1 MRGTLFRLYPQST
14 EAFSEPE
21 LIAVSLPAGTIGPGP
36 SDGRMAVVD
45 ALDKQPYDPPGHRP
59 PFRGPVRPPAMPDAD
74 GHFHTIPVGTPQF
87 LQAHLYGSVR
97 LTLDVW
103 EKYLGH
109 PVRWLDTADNPHLE
123 LVPLVNWSNAHS
135 GFGFL
140 ETGVKVNDEG
150 EPQLFCLN
158 LDVVAHETGHTVL
171 FAELG
176 VPSRARL
183 TPQFLAFHES
193 IADVSALLTAMHFEV
208 VIMRVLTETSGNLY
222 VLNDFNR
229 IGELSSTQQIRVAD
243 NTMTLADVADLE
255 LSPTGEWIDPTG
267 QGRNA
272 HALAQPLTGAIFD
285 FLVDLFQEALVRRG
299 MIDPDLDA
307 RGWQREE
314 VEAAMDQLA
323 EGYGERFALFADDFR
338 DCLVEARD
346 LVGSCIGLMLERVD
360 IDDLTFGHVA
370 GVLLEAV
377 TERVS
382 DHAATQLAAY
392 FDWRGI
398 EPVWTAGAVARRML
412 ARGPRYSALRP
423 FAHQAADVRRLGH
436 LACCRPW
443 RRADR
448 GQAMGINQIIHA
460 DHRRPG

>member
-1 MRGTLFRLYPQST
+1 MTGTLFRLFPQST
-14 EAFSEPE
+14 EAFPEPE
-21 LIAVSLPAGTIGPGP
+21 LIAVSPSPGTIGPGP

-45 ALDKQPYDPPGHRP
+45 ALGKEPYDPPEHRP

-97 LTLDVW
+97 LALDVW

-109 PVRWLDTADNPHLE
+109 PVRWLDADRHPCLE
-123 LVPLVNWSNAHS
+123 LVPLLEWANAHS
-135 GFGFL
+135 GSGFL
-140 ETGVKVNDEG
+140 ETGVKVNDAG
-150 EPQLFCLN
+150 VPQLFCLN

-176 VPSRARL
+176 VPSPENL

-193 IADVSALLTAMHFEV
+193 IADISALLTAMHFEA
-208 VIMRVLTETSGNLY
+208 VIMRVLTETNGNLY

-243 NTMTLADVADLE
+243 NTMTLADVADLQ

-299 MIDPDLDA
+299 MIAPDMDA
-307 RGWQREE
+307 RGWQRDE
-314 VEAAMDQLA
+314 VEAAMDRLA
-323 EGYGERFALFADDFR
+323 EGYGARFALFADDFR

-346 LVGSCIGLMLERVD
+346 LVGSCIGLMLERIDVD
-360 IDDLTFGHVA
+360 GLTFGHVA

-382 DHAATQLAAY
+382 DRAATQLAAY

-398 EPVWTAGAVARRML
+398 EPVWTAGALARRLL
-412 ARGPRYSALRP
+412 AGRRRYTAIRP
-423 FAHQAADVRRLGH
+423 FAHQADDLRRLMH
-436 LACCRPW
+436 LACCRPG
-443 RRADR
+443 RSADVNH
-448 GQAMGINQIIHA
+448 AMGLNRIIRA
-460 DHRRPG
+460 DHRQPG

>member
-1 MRGTLFRLYPQST
+1 
-14 EAFSEPE
+14 
-21 LIAVSLPAGTIGPGP
+21 
-36 SDGRMAVVD
+36 MAVVD
-45 ALDKQPYDPPGHRP
+45 AVDKQPYDPPGLRP

-140 ETGVKVNDEG
+140 ETGVKLNDEG

-171 FAELG
+171 FAKLG

-193 IADVSALLTAMHFEV
+193 IADVSALLTAMHFEA

>member
-21 LIAVSLPAGTIGPGP
+21 LIAVSPPPGTIGPGP

-45 ALDKQPYDPPGHRP
+45 AVDKQPYDPPGLRP

-140 ETGVKVNDEG
+140 ETGVKLNDEG

-171 FAELG
+171 FAKLG

-193 IADVSALLTAMHFEV
+193 IADVSALLTAMHFEA